1 MNADVAD
8 VNDVRTVIHEFY
20 DSIVEDPAIGH
31 FFRDVD
37 WSHHLPKMVRFWSAV
52 ALGKP
57 GYRGN
62 PMAVHAQLKNLK
74 REHFSVWVH
83 RFTGT
88 VDRHFAGPRADQMK
102 QSAFRIAHVMQLK
115 LGVDQ

>member
-52 ALGKP
+52 ALAKP
-57 GYRGN
+57 GETVEVTFTVPSEPGEYPYICTYPAHFMTMRG
-62 PMAVHAQLKNLK
+62 VLIV
-74 REHFSVWVH
+74 S
-83 RFTGT
+83 
-88 VDRHFAGPRADQMK
+88 
-102 QSAFRIAHVMQLK
+102 
-115 LGVDQ
+115 